1 MERIIDI
8 YNIFIHKIFKIFVD
22 VINFKKVNIYNLLIN
37 FFYYGNYCYSY
48 YGVKLFNV
56 NFNDVT
62 FRYSCGGAY
71 SPYYFNFLKN
81 YNKRFIFIDI
91 GSNLGLFSMSSALNK
106 NCEFIFC
113 IEPQRSIINS
123 LKKNL
128 SFINN
133 KFRIC
138 NFAIS
143 DFNGNSFFAQN
154 IKDLGSSKL
163 WSSKNI
169 NKNKYLLKKVAVKN
183 FFFFKKILLEYPN
196 LDFVVKIDVEGH
208 ENTVLKEI
216 KKSKILFKVKHFY
229 IETSL
234 SNLKK
239 IRYYLKDYKLRSV
252 NPVISGN
259 DIKQYCDLEFVKK
272 TPDA

>member
-8 YNIFIHKIFKIFVD
+8 YNICIHKIFKIFVD
-22 VINFKKVNIYNLLIN
+22 VINFKKVSIYNLLIN

-91 GSNLGLFSMSSALNK
+91 GSNLGLFSIASALNK
-106 NCEFIFC
+106 NCEFIFA

-128 SFINN
+128 SFNNN

-154 IKDLGSSKL
+154 IKDLGSSRL
-163 WSSKNI
+163 SSNKNI
-169 NKNKYLLKKVAVKN
+169 NKNKHLLKKVAVKN
-183 FFFFKKILLEYPN
+183 FSFFKKILLEYPN
-196 LDFVVKIDVEGH
+196 QDFVVKIDVEGH
-208 ENTVLKEI
+208 ENIVLKEI
-216 KKSKILFKVKHFY
+216 RKSKILFKVKHFY
-229 IETSL
+229 METSL

-239 IRYYLKDYKLRSV
+239 LRYYLKDYKLRSV

-259 DIKQYCDLEFVKK
+259 DIKQYCDLEFIKK
-272 TPDA
+272 